1 MVTDDDELKEM
12 LLSTKVIAT
21 VGASTND
28 EKPSYWIF
36 AYLKAKGYRM
46 IPVNPNATELQG
58 EKVYPDL
65 ASVPVKVDVVQ
76 VFRRPEDVPPIA
88 EDAIRIG
95 AKVLWLQKGII
106 NHEAERMAE
115 AAGLKVVM
123 DRCMREA
130 HERAFGV
137 PLSWMRH

>member
-1 MVTDDDELKEM
+1 MVTDDNELKEI

-28 EKPSYWIF
+28 EKASYWIF
-36 AYLKAKGYRM
+36 AYLKAKGYHM

-88 EDAIRIG
+88 EDAIKIG

-106 NHEAERMAE
+106 NDEAGRMAE

-130 HERAFGV
+130 LERVFGV
-137 PLSWMRH
+137 PLSWMRR

>member
-1 MVTDDDELKEM
+1 MVTDENELKNI
-12 LLSTKVIAT
+12 LLSAKVIAC

-46 IPVNPNATELQG
+46 IPVNPNAAELQG

-65 ASVPVKVDVVQ
+65 LSIPEKVDVVQ

-88 EDAIRIG
+88 EQAVQIG
-95 AKVLWLQKGII
+95 AKVLWLQEGIVSE
-106 NHEAERMAE
+106 EAARIAE
-115 AAGLKVVM
+115 AGGLKVVM
-123 DRCMREA
+123 DRCMRQT
-130 HERAFGV
+130 HERLFSV
-137 PLSWMRH
+137 PLNWMRR

>member
-58 EKVYPDL
+58 EQAYPDL

-137 PLSWMRH
+137 PLSWMRR

>member
-1 MVTDDDELKEM
+1 MVTDDNELKQI

-28 EKPSYWIF
+28 EKASYWIF

-88 EDAIRIG
+88 EAAIQIG
-95 AKVLWLQKGII
+95 ARVLWLQKGIV
-106 NHEAERMAE
+106 NHEAELMAE
-115 AAGLKVVM
+115 AAGLQVVM
-123 DRCMREA
+123 DRCMRET
-130 HERAFGV
+130 HERVFGV
-137 PLSWMRH
+137 PLSWMRR